1 MWPGLISQAAVQ
13 KTLIHFHQEV
23 ANQGTV
29 MKTVFQ
35 HAQLEL
41 LSLMVDNVTTIRACQ
56 QSN

>member
-13 KTLIHFHQEV
+13 KNLIHLHQEV
-23 ANQGTV
+23 AKQETI
-29 MKTVFQ
+29 METVFQ

-41 LSLMVDNVTTIRACQ
+41 LSLMVDNVTTIRAYQ